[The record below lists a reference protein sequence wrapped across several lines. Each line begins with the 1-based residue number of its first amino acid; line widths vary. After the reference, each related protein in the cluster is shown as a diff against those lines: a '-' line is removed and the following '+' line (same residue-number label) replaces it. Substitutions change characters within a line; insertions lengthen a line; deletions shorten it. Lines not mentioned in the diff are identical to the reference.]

1 MRILY
6 HHRTQASDAQGIH
19 IREIISSLRRAGH
32 EVLEV
37 ALVPTD
43 APVAVPG
50 DDGPSLLSRLKQHM
64 PDIGREIVELG
75 YNLVGISKLLSAA
88 RRFKPDFI
96 YERYA
101 LFNFSGVLV
110 GRWLGVPLILEVN
123 SPLAQEQA
131 DLGQQS
137 LGGLARWSER
147 WICNHASAVIT
158 VSTPLHDLLVASGVD
173 RDLISVMSN
182 GVDTERFHGR
192 REAGDAVRS
201 KYGLDGQRVV
211 GFVGWIREWHGME
224 DLVRGM
230 AHWPDNLSDVHLL
243 IIGDG
248 PAREAIESAAV
259 ASGVADRVHISGA
272 VPHAQ
277 IVEYLAAIDV
287 ALQPAATSYAS
298 PMKLFEYL
306 AMAKPVVAVD
316 QQNTREILEEG
327 RNALFF
333 PPGDRVAFVS
343 AVQEIFS
350 DQQRLEQ
357 MSAQARRAIF
367 ERGFLWEVNAKR
379 VVEIARRCVAADR

>member
-19 IREIISSLRRAGH
+19 IREIISSLRSDGH
-32 EVLEV
+32 EVNEV

-43 APVAVPG
+43 APAGVKA
-50 DDGPSLLSRLKQHM
+50 DASPSLLGRLKQHM
-64 PDIGREIVELG
+64 PDMGRELVELG
-75 YNLVGISKLLSAA
+75 YNLVGIQKLLSAA
-88 RRFKPDFI
+88 RQFRPDFI

-101 LFNFSGVLV
+101 LFNFSGALV
-110 GRWLGVPLILEVN
+110 SRWLRIPLILEVN
-123 SPLAQEQA
+123 SPLAREQA

-147 WICNHASAVIT
+147 WICNHAAAVIT
-158 VSTPLHDLLVASGVD
+158 VSTPLRELLVQSGVN
-173 RDLISVMSN
+173 RELITVISN
-182 GVDTERFHGR
+182 GVDTERFHGQS
-192 REAGDAVRS
+192 EAGDEVRRRF
-201 KYGLDGQRVV
+201 GLSGQRVV
-211 GFVGWIREWHGME
+211 GFVGWIRDWHGLE

-230 AHWPDNLSDVHLL
+230 PHWPDDLCDVHLL

-248 PAREAIESAAV
+248 PARNAIESAANECD
-259 ASGVADRVHISGA
+259 VADRVHITGA

-298 PMKLFEYL
+298 PMKIFEYL

-316 QQNTREILEEG
+316 QENTREILEEG

-350 DQQRLEQ
+350 DQQRLER
-357 MSAQARRAIF
+357 MSVQARSAIF
-367 ERGFLWEVNAKR
+367 EREFLWDANARK
-379 VVEIARRCVAADR
+379 VIEIARSCLAGI

>member
-6 HHRTQASDAQGIH
+6 HHRTQAGDAQGIH
-19 IREIISSLRRAGH
+19 IREIISSLRGDGH
-32 EVLEV
+32 EVNEV
-37 ALVPTD
+37 ALVATD
-43 APVAVPG
+43 APAGVQA
-50 DDGPSLLSRLKQHM
+50 DARPSLLSRLKQHM
-64 PDIGREIVELG
+64 PDMGRELVELG
-75 YNLVGISKLLSAA
+75 YNLVGIFKLLSAA
-88 RRFKPDFI
+88 RRFRPDFI

-101 LFNFSGVLV
+101 LFNFSGALAS
-110 GRWLGVPLILEVN
+110 RWLRIPLILEVN

-158 VSTPLHDLLVASGVD
+158 VSTPLRELLVESGVA
-173 RDLISVMSN
+173 RDLITVISN
-182 GVDTERFHGR
+182 GVDTDRFHGR
-192 REAGDAVRS
+192 SEAGDEVRRRF
-201 KYGLDGQRVV
+201 GLSGQRVV
-211 GFVGWIREWHGME
+211 GFVGWIRDWHGLE

-230 AHWPDNLSDVHLL
+230 PHWPDDLSDVHLL

-248 PAREAIESAAV
+248 PARSAIESAATEC
-259 ASGVADRVHISGA
+259 AVADRVHITGA

-298 PMKLFEYL
+298 PMKIFEYL

-316 QQNTREILEEG
+316 QENTREILEEG

-343 AVQEIFS
+343 AVQEIFL
-350 DQQRLEQ
+350 DQQRLER
-357 MSAQARRAIF
+357 MSAQARSAIF
-367 ERGFLWEVNAKR
+367 EREFLWDANARK
-379 VVEIARRCVAADR
+379 VIEIARSCLAGV

>member
-6 HHRTQASDAQGIH
+6 HHRTQAGDAQGIH
-19 IREIISSLRRAGH
+19 IREIISSLRGDGH
-32 EVLEV
+32 EVNEV
-37 ALVPTD
+37 ALVATD
-43 APVAVPG
+43 APAGVQA
-50 DDGPSLLSRLKQHM
+50 DARPSLLSRLKQHM
-64 PDIGREIVELG
+64 PDMGRELVELG
-75 YNLVGISKLLSAA
+75 YNLVGIFKLLSAA
-88 RRFKPDFI
+88 RRFRPDFI

-101 LFNFSGVLV
+101 LFNFSGALAS
-110 GRWLGVPLILEVN
+110 RWLRIPLILEVN

-158 VSTPLHDLLVASGVD
+158 VSTPLRELLVKSGVTC
-173 RDLISVMSN
+173 DLITVISN

-192 REAGDAVRS
+192 SEAGDEVRRRF
-201 KYGLDGQRVV
+201 GLSGQRVV
-211 GFVGWIREWHGME
+211 GFVGWIRDWHGLE

-230 AHWPDNLSDVHLL
+230 PHWPDDLSDVHLL

-248 PAREAIESAAV
+248 PARSAIESAATEC
-259 ASGVADRVHISGA
+259 GVADRVHITGA

-298 PMKLFEYL
+298 PMKIFEYL

-316 QQNTREILEEG
+316 QENTREILEEG

-343 AVQEIFS
+343 AVQEIFL
-350 DQQRLEQ
+350 DQQRLER
-357 MSAQARRAIF
+357 MSAQARSAIF
-367 ERGFLWEVNAKR
+367 EREFLWDANARK
-379 VVEIARRCVAADR
+379 VIEIARSCLAGV

>member
-6 HHRTQASDAQGIH
+6 HHRTQAGDAQGIH
-19 IREIISSLRRAGH
+19 IREIISSLRGDGH
-32 EVLEV
+32 EVNEV
-37 ALVPTD
+37 ALVATD
-43 APVAVPG
+43 APAGVQA
-50 DDGPSLLSRLKQHM
+50 DARPSLLSRLKQHM
-64 PDIGREIVELG
+64 PDMGRELVELG
-75 YNLVGISKLLSAA
+75 YNLVGIFKLLSAA
-88 RRFKPDFI
+88 RRFRPDFI

-101 LFNFSGVLV
+101 LFNFSGALAS
-110 GRWLGVPLILEVN
+110 RWLRIPLILEVN

-158 VSTPLHDLLVASGVD
+158 VSTALRELLVKSGVT
-173 RDLISVMSN
+173 RDLITVISN
-182 GVDTERFHGR
+182 GVDTEHFHGR
-192 REAGDAVRS
+192 SEAGDEVRRRF
-201 KYGLDGQRVV
+201 GLSGQRVV
-211 GFVGWIREWHGME
+211 GFVGWIRDWHGLE

-230 AHWPDNLSDVHLL
+230 PHWPDDLSDVHLL

-248 PAREAIESAAV
+248 PARSAIESAATEC
-259 ASGVADRVHISGA
+259 GVADRVHITGA

-298 PMKLFEYL
+298 PMKIFEYL

-316 QQNTREILEEG
+316 QENTREILEEG

-343 AVQEIFS
+343 AVQEIFL
-350 DQQRLEQ
+350 DQQRLER
-357 MSAQARRAIF
+357 MSAQARSAIF
-367 ERGFLWEVNAKR
+367 EREFLWDANARK
-379 VVEIARRCVAADR
+379 VIEIARACQAGV

>member
-6 HHRTQASDAQGIH
+6 HHRTQAGDAQGIH
-19 IREIISSLRRAGH
+19 IREIISSLRGDGH
-32 EVLEV
+32 EVNEV
-37 ALVPTD
+37 ALVATD
-43 APVAVPG
+43 APAGVQA
-50 DDGPSLLSRLKQHM
+50 DARPSLLSRLKQHM
-64 PDIGREIVELG
+64 PDMGRELVELG
-75 YNLVGISKLLSAA
+75 YNLVGIFKLLSAA
-88 RRFKPDFI
+88 RRFRPDFI

-101 LFNFSGVLV
+101 LFNFSGALAS
-110 GRWLGVPLILEVN
+110 RWLRIPLILEVN

-158 VSTPLHDLLVASGVD
+158 VSTPLRELLVESGVA
-173 RDLISVMSN
+173 RDLITVISN
-182 GVDTERFHGR
+182 GVDTDRFHGR
-192 REAGDAVRS
+192 SEAGDEVCRRF
-201 KYGLDGQRVV
+201 GLSGQRVV
-211 GFVGWIREWHGME
+211 GFVGWIRDWHGLE

-230 AHWPDNLSDVHLL
+230 PHWPDDLSDVHLL

-248 PAREAIESAAV
+248 PARSAIESAATEC
-259 ASGVADRVHISGA
+259 GVADRVHITGA

-298 PMKLFEYL
+298 PMKIFEYL

-316 QQNTREILEEG
+316 QENTREILEEG

-350 DQQRLEQ
+350 DQQRLER
-357 MSAQARRAIF
+357 MSAQARSAIF
-367 ERGFLWEVNAKR
+367 EREFLWDANARK
-379 VVEIARRCVAADR
+379 VIEIARSCLAGV

>member
-6 HHRTQASDAQGIH
+6 HHRTQAGDAQGIH
-19 IREIISSLRRAGH
+19 IREIISSLRRNGH
-32 EVLEV
+32 EVHEV

-43 APVAVPG
+43 APAIVQA
-50 DDGPSLLSRLKQHM
+50 DARPSLLSRLKQQL
-64 PDIGREIVELG
+64 PDMARELAELG
-75 YNLVGISKLLSAA
+75 YNPLGVAKLLGAA

-101 LFNFSGVLV
+101 LFNSSGALAS
-110 GRWLGVPLILEVN
+110 RWLRIPLILEVN

-131 DLGQQS
+131 DLGQQR

-158 VSTPLHDLLVASGVD
+158 VSTPLRDLLVKSGVD
-173 RDLISVMSN
+173 RKRITVMSN

-192 REAGDAVRS
+192 REAGDEVRRRF
-201 KYGLDGQRVV
+201 GLSGQRVV
-211 GFVGWIREWHGME
+211 GFVGWIREWHGLE

-230 AHWPDNLSDVHLL
+230 PQWPADLSDVHLL

-248 PAREAIESAAV
+248 PARSAIESAAS
-259 ASGVADRVHISGA
+259 ACGVADRVHITGA

-277 IVEYLAAIDV
+277 IVDHLAAIDV

-298 PMKLFEYL
+298 PMKIFEYL

-316 QQNTREILEEG
+316 QENTREILEDG
-327 RNALFF
+327 ANALFF

-357 MSAQARRAIF
+357 MSARARSAIF
-367 ERGFLWEVNAKR
+367 ERGFLWDANAKK
-379 VVEIARRCVAADR
+379 VIEIARSFLGDA

>member
-6 HHRTQASDAQGIH
+6 HHRTQAGDAQGIH
-19 IREIISSLRRAGH
+19 IREIISSLRGDGH
-32 EVLEV
+32 EVNEV
-37 ALVPTD
+37 ALVATD
-43 APVAVPG
+43 APAGVQA
-50 DDGPSLLSRLKQHM
+50 DASPSLLSRLKQHM
-64 PDIGREIVELG
+64 PDMGRELVELG
-75 YNLVGISKLLSAA
+75 YNLVGIFKLLSAA
-88 RRFKPDFI
+88 RRFRPDFI

-101 LFNFSGVLV
+101 LFNFSGALAS
-110 GRWLGVPLILEVN
+110 RWLRIPLILEVN

-158 VSTPLHDLLVASGVD
+158 VSTPLRELLVKSGVT
-173 RDLISVMSN
+173 RDLITVISN

-192 REAGDAVRS
+192 SEAGDEVRRRF
-201 KYGLDGQRVV
+201 GLSGQRVV
-211 GFVGWIREWHGME
+211 GFVGWIRDWHGLE

-230 AHWPDNLSDVHLL
+230 PHWPDDLSDVHLL

-248 PAREAIESAAV
+248 PARSAIESAATEC
-259 ASGVADRVHISGA
+259 GVADRVHITGA

-298 PMKLFEYL
+298 PMKIFEYL

-316 QQNTREILEEG
+316 QENTREILEEG

-343 AVQEIFS
+343 AVQEIFL
-350 DQQRLEQ
+350 DQQRLER
-357 MSAQARRAIF
+357 MSAQARSAIF
-367 ERGFLWEVNAKR
+367 EREFLWDANARK
-379 VVEIARRCVAADR
+379 VIEIARACQAGV

>member
-6 HHRTQASDAQGIH
+6 HHRTQAGDAQGIH
-19 IREIISSLRRAGH
+19 IREIISSLRGDGH
-32 EVLEV
+32 EVNEV
-37 ALVPTD
+37 ALVATD
-43 APVAVPG
+43 APAGVQA
-50 DDGPSLLSRLKQHM
+50 DASPSLLSRLKQHM
-64 PDIGREIVELG
+64 PDMGRELVELG
-75 YNLVGISKLLSAA
+75 YNLVGIFKLLSAA
-88 RRFKPDFI
+88 RRFRPDFI

-101 LFNFSGVLV
+101 LFNFSGALAS
-110 GRWLGVPLILEVN
+110 RWLRIPLILEVN

-158 VSTPLHDLLVASGVD
+158 VSTPLRELLVKSGVT
-173 RDLISVMSN
+173 RDLITVISN
-182 GVDTERFHGR
+182 GVDTEHFHGR
-192 REAGDAVRS
+192 SEAGDEVRRRF
-201 KYGLDGQRVV
+201 GLSGQRVV
-211 GFVGWIREWHGME
+211 GFVGWIRDWHGLE

-230 AHWPDNLSDVHLL
+230 PHWPDDLSDVHLL

-248 PAREAIESAAV
+248 PARSAIESAATEC
-259 ASGVADRVHISGA
+259 GVADRVHITGA

-298 PMKLFEYL
+298 PMKIFEYL

-316 QQNTREILEEG
+316 QENTREILEEG

-333 PPGDRVAFVS
+333 PPGDRVAFVG
-343 AVQEIFS
+343 AVQEIFL
-350 DQQRLEQ
+350 DQQRLER
-357 MSAQARRAIF
+357 MSAQARSAIF
-367 ERGFLWEVNAKR
+367 EREFLWDANARK
-379 VVEIARRCVAADR
+379 VIEIARACQAGV

>member
-6 HHRTQASDAQGIH
+6 HHRTQAGDAQGIH
-19 IREIISSLRRAGH
+19 IREIISSLRGDGH
-32 EVLEV
+32 EVNEV
-37 ALVPTD
+37 ALVATD
-43 APVAVPG
+43 APAGVQA
-50 DDGPSLLSRLKQHM
+50 DARPSLLSRLKQHM
-64 PDIGREIVELG
+64 PDMGRELVELG
-75 YNLVGISKLLSAA
+75 YNLVGIFKLLSAA
-88 RRFKPDFI
+88 RRFRPDFI

-101 LFNFSGVLV
+101 LFNFSGALAS
-110 GRWLGVPLILEVN
+110 RWLRIPLILEVN

-158 VSTPLHDLLVASGVD
+158 VSTPLRELLVKSGVT
-173 RDLISVMSN
+173 RDLITVISN

-192 REAGDAVRS
+192 SEAGDEVRRRF
-201 KYGLDGQRVV
+201 GLSGQRVV
-211 GFVGWIREWHGME
+211 GFVGWIRDWHGLE

-230 AHWPDNLSDVHLL
+230 PHWPDDLSDVHLL

-248 PAREAIESAAV
+248 PARSAIESAATEC
-259 ASGVADRVHISGA
+259 AVADRVHITGA

-298 PMKLFEYL
+298 PMKIFEYL

-316 QQNTREILEEG
+316 QENTREILEEG

-343 AVQEIFS
+343 AVQEIFL
-350 DQQRLEQ
+350 DQQRLER
-357 MSAQARRAIF
+357 MSAQARSAIF
-367 ERGFLWEVNAKR
+367 EREFLWDANARK
-379 VVEIARRCVAADR
+379 VIEIARACQAGV

>member
-6 HHRTQASDAQGIH
+6 HHRTQAGDAQGIH
-19 IREIISSLRRAGH
+19 IREIISSLRGDGH
-32 EVLEV
+32 EVNEV
-37 ALVPTD
+37 ALVATD
-43 APVAVPG
+43 APAGVQA
-50 DDGPSLLSRLKQHM
+50 DARPSLLSRLKQHM
-64 PDIGREIVELG
+64 PDMGRELVELG
-75 YNLVGISKLLSAA
+75 YNLVGIFKLLSAA
-88 RRFKPDFI
+88 RRFRPDFI

-101 LFNFSGVLV
+101 LFNFSGALAS
-110 GRWLGVPLILEVN
+110 RWLRIPLILEVN

-158 VSTPLHDLLVASGVD
+158 VSTPLRELLVKSGVT
-173 RDLISVMSN
+173 RDLITVISN

-192 REAGDAVRS
+192 SEAGDEVRRRF
-201 KYGLDGQRVV
+201 GLSGQRVV
-211 GFVGWIREWHGME
+211 GFVGWIRDWHGLE

-230 AHWPDNLSDVHLL
+230 PHWPDDLSDVHLL

-248 PAREAIESAAV
+248 PARSAIESAATEC
-259 ASGVADRVHISGA
+259 GVADRVHITGA

-298 PMKLFEYL
+298 PMKIFEYL

-316 QQNTREILEEG
+316 QENTREILEEG

-333 PPGDRVAFVS
+333 PPGDRVAFVG
-343 AVQEIFS
+343 AVQEIFL
-350 DQQRLEQ
+350 DQQRLER
-357 MSAQARRAIF
+357 MSAQARSAIF
-367 ERGFLWEVNAKR
+367 EREFLWDANARK
-379 VVEIARRCVAADR
+379 VIEIARACQAGV

>member
-6 HHRTQASDAQGIH
+6 HHRTQAGDAQGIH
-19 IREIISSLRRAGH
+19 IREIISSLRGDGH
-32 EVLEV
+32 EVNEV
-37 ALVPTD
+37 ALVATD
-43 APVAVPG
+43 APAGVQA
-50 DDGPSLLSRLKQHM
+50 DARPSLLSRLKQHM
-64 PDIGREIVELG
+64 PDMGRELVELG
-75 YNLVGISKLLSAA
+75 YNLVGIFKLLSAA
-88 RRFKPDFI
+88 RRFRPDFI

-101 LFNFSGVLV
+101 LFNFSGALAS
-110 GRWLGVPLILEVN
+110 RWLRIPLILEVN

-158 VSTPLHDLLVASGVD
+158 VSTPLRELLVKSGVT
-173 RDLISVMSN
+173 RDLITVISN

-192 REAGDAVRS
+192 SEAGDEVRRRF
-201 KYGLDGQRVV
+201 GLSGQRVV
-211 GFVGWIREWHGME
+211 GFVGWIRDWHGLE

-230 AHWPDNLSDVHLL
+230 PHWPDDLSDVHLL

-248 PAREAIESAAV
+248 PARSAIESAATEC
-259 ASGVADRVHISGA
+259 GVADRVHITGA

-298 PMKLFEYL
+298 PMKIFEYL

-316 QQNTREILEEG
+316 QENTREILEEG

-343 AVQEIFS
+343 AVQEIFL
-350 DQQRLEQ
+350 DQQRLER
-357 MSAQARRAIF
+357 MSAQARSAIF
-367 ERGFLWEVNAKR
+367 EREFLWDANARK
-379 VVEIARRCVAADR
+379 VIEIARACQAGV